1 MLDIQDVE
9 TAFAVRV
16 VREAMRLA
24 SQVQS
29 GMAMRGLTKSD
40 LSPVTVADFG
50 VQALIARALRE
61 AFPEAVLVGE
71 ESARDLEAPE
81 AQPMLDLVVEFVG
94 RFTPG
99 ATADSVC
106 QWIDEGLGE
115 PGPRFWTLDPIDG
128 TKGYLRG
135 GQYAIALA
143 LVENGEV
150 LLGVLGCPNL
160 GEQAQPDIGL
170 GALVVARRGQG
181 AWLHVSGD
189 LDDQFERLT
198 VSNCTDPVQARLFR
212 SVEASHTN
220 PGQIEEIEQVLGA
233 AAEPVCMD
241 SQAKYAALAAGQG
254 ELLLRLLSPKQPDY
268 RERIWDQA
276 AGSIVLEEAGGT
288 ITDLR
293 GCPLDFSQGRTLASN
308 EGIFASNG
316 ILHEAGLAAIAKVC
330 GWA

>member
-1 MLDIQDVE
+1 MLDLQDVE

-29 GMAMRGLTKSD
+29 GMALRGLTKSD

-81 AQPMLDLVVEFVG
+81 VRPMLDLVVEFVG
-94 RFTPG
+94 RFAPG
-99 ATADSVC
+99 ATAASVC

-115 PGPRFWTLDPIDG
+115 PGERFWTLDPIDG

-150 LLGVLGCPNL
+150 QLGVLGCPNL
-160 GEQAQPDIGL
+160 GEHAQPDIGL

-189 LDDQFERLT
+189 PADQYERLM
-198 VSNCTDPVQARLFR
+198 VSPCADPVQARLFR

-276 AGSIVLEEAGGT
+276 AGSLVLEEAGGM

-293 GCPLDFSQGRTLASN
+293 GRPLDFSQGRTLASN

-316 ILHEAGLAAIAKVC
+316 ILHEAGLKAIAQVC

>member
-1 MLDIQDVE
+1 MLDLQDVE

-29 GMAMRGLTKSD
+29 GMALRGLTKSD

-81 AQPMLDLVVEFVG
+81 VRPMLELVVEFVG
-94 RFTPG
+94 RFAPG
-99 ATADSVC
+99 ATAASVC

-115 PGPRFWTLDPIDG
+115 PGARFWTLDPIDG

-150 LLGVLGCPNL
+150 QLGVLGCPNL
-160 GEQAQPDIGL
+160 GEHAQPDIGL

-189 LDDQFERLT
+189 PADQYERLM
-198 VSNCTDPVQARLFR
+198 VSPCADPVQARLFR

-276 AGSIVLEEAGGT
+276 AGSLVLEEAGGR

-293 GCPLDFSQGRTLASN
+293 GRPLDFSQGRTLASN

-316 ILHEAGLAAIAKVC
+316 ILHEAGLKAIAQVC